1 MSSDTAE
8 DTSTDEYIKQIV
20 WSVEISLKED
30 NTMDGYRYLGIIR
43 STIRDL
49 LADDDVTDDDKVD
62 VLGVLEDIVL
72 AHRTRAGLPVI
83 IPAVTAGEVA
93 PPTVTAMVA
102 PATRPR
108 VTVSTEP
115 RVSIAKKAMNNYS
128 VKINTPVA
136 PADAAAELNP
146 SLQAKK
152 KPTLAGSE
160 ITHTATGR
168 NPMSAEARAKIG
180 EARRATVEAKRQAAM
195 SPPSI
200 GRRHAPAEEP
210 QPQPQP
216 HDA

>member
-1 MSSDTAE
+1 MSIDT
-8 DTSTDEYIKQIV
+8 DKHTSTEEYIQQIV
-20 WSVEISLKED
+20 WSVEVSLRED

-49 LADDDVTDDDKVD
+49 LADADVTDDDKVD
-62 VLGVLEDIVL
+62 VLTLLEDIVL
-72 AHRTRAGLPVI
+72 AHRARAGLPVI
-83 IPAVTAGEVA
+83 VPAVTVGEVA
-93 PPTVTAMVA
+93 PPTVTATVA
-102 PATRPR
+102 PVSRAQ
-108 VTVSTEP
+108 VTVTTEP
-115 RVSIAKKAMNNYS
+115 RVAIAKKAMNNYS

-136 PADAAAELNP
+136 PADVAAELNP

-152 KPTLAGSE
+152 KPTLAGP

-168 NPMSAEARAKIG
+168 KPMSAEARVRIG
-180 EARRATVEAKRQAAM
+180 EARRATVEAKRREAM